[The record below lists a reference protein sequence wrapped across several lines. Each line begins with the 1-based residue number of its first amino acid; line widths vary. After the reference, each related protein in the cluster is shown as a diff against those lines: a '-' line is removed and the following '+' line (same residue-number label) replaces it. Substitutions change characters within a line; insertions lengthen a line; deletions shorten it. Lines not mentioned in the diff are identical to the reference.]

1 MKKFSLGETGT
12 MSTNLP
18 QQIYKVVVVGD
29 YGIGKTCLS
38 QRFTTG
44 LFKSLYKM
52 TVGLQISARILTVDQ
67 ILTKLV
73 IWDTAGQERFAT
85 IRPKYYQG
93 ADCAIVG
100 FDMSRQATLEHV
112 PKWITETRLEIPKVP
127 ILLVGLK
134 NDLGAEIN
142 RFDIQKIAGSY
153 DLPVILTSSKTG
165 LNVDRAFELLVRLI
179 HGADPIGEEPMR
191 L

>member
-1 MKKFSLGETGT
+1 MPTE
-12 MSTNLP
+12 LP
-18 QQIYKVVVVGD
+18 QQIYKIVVVGD

-44 LFKSLYKM
+44 FFKSIYKM
-52 TVGLQISARILTVDQ
+52 TVGLQISARTLTADK

-93 ADCAIVG
+93 TDCAIIG
-100 FDMSRQATLEHV
+100 FDMERESTLEHV
-112 PKWITETRLEIPKVP
+112 PKWVHETRLEIPKAP

-134 NDLGAEIN
+134 NDLNPAVN
-142 RFDIQKIAGSY
+142 RFDIQKIAGAF

-165 LNVDRAFELLVRLI
+165 LNVDRAFDLLVRLI
-179 HGADPIGEEPMR
+179 HGSDPIGEEPLR

>member
-1 MKKFSLGETGT
+1 
-12 MSTNLP
+12 
-18 QQIYKVVVVGD
+18 
-29 YGIGKTCLS
+29 
-38 QRFTTG
+38 
-44 LFKSLYKM
+44 M
-52 TVGLQISARILTVDQ
+52 TVGLQISARTLYVNS

-100 FDMSRQATLEHV
+100 FDMGRTSTLEHV
-112 PKWITETRLEIPKVP
+112 VS
-127 ILLVGLK
+127 
-134 NDLGAEIN
+134 
-142 RFDIQKIAGSY
+142 RFDIQKIAGAHNF
-153 DLPVILTSSKTG
+153 PVILTSAKTG

-179 HGADPIGEEPMR
+179 HGTDPINEDPLR